1 MTALLVYTLKSAFVL
16 TLLYLPYTLMLR
28 KERFFRLNRLTLL
41 SILLLALVQPLCKI
55 AQPEGLAQLGDAG
68 TAIVSTQAFVQQ
80 TEAIINPDAMTTI
93 TMTETPTTWE
103 WQACV
108 AWIYIIGVL
117 LVFCLR
123 LFQMFQVRQ
132 AMHHG
137 CLWREEEDDHITVY
151 CHVGDGAPFSWMRNI
166 YICDDD
172 YKQNGRTILLHE
184 RAHIVCRHSY
194 DILLLTLVE
203 ALQWWNPFVY
213 KLGSSLRDV
222 HEYEADNHVLH
233 QGISQVAYQTL
244 LVRKALANTTY
255 AFANNFN
262 RSHVAKRIS
271 MMKRPSSNP
280 WMRSKA
286 LYVVPLLI
294 FSLLI
299 SATPVVEPL
308 FMLDGVEVESERI
321 MQLPQ
326 EDIDHITVLKDGAA
340 TSIYGERGK
349 DGVVEIGTKDAA
361 KEAAS
366 EATQDNIVDDKVW
379 ELCEEMPEYDGDM
392 NDIQKYISQHIN
404 YPEEVT
410 DYGLQGALLI
420 SFIVEK
426 DGSISNI
433 RSQFAENTKEE
444 VIATITAAQ
453 KNRPKVAQDEE
464 IERIMQIWKSSAEKL
479 VSDLVRDVPGRWKPG
494 RQNGHV
500 VRARVTYPLH
510 YRLQ

>member
-55 AQPEGLAQLGDAG
+55 AQPEGLSQLGDAG

-80 TEAIINPDAMTTI
+80 TEAIINPDTLTTI
-93 TMTETPTTWE
+93 SASEPSTTWE

-108 AWIYIIGVL
+108 AWIYIIGVV

-172 YKQNGRTILLHE
+172 YRKNGRTILLHE

-213 KLGSSLRDV
+213 RLGSSLRDV

-308 FMLDGVEVESERI
+308 FMLDGVEVEAEHVK
-321 MQLPQ
+321 QLPQ

-340 TSIYGERGK
+340 TSIYGERAK

-361 KEAAS
+361 KEEAA

-379 ELCEEMPEYDGDM
+379 DICEEMPEFVGGDEAL
-392 NDIQKYISQHIN
+392 KEYTTRHLT
-404 YPEEVT
+404 YPSRVS
-410 DYGLQGALLI
+410 DYGLQGRMDV
-420 SFIVEK
+420 SFIVEM
-426 DGSISNI
+426 DGSITNVTA
-433 RSQFAENTKEE
+433 RLNNENGSGADA
-444 VIATITAAQ
+444 VITGFHRDDEIQLNGEIAAQ
-453 KNRPKVAQDEE
+453 LLHEWAA
-464 IERIMQIWKSSAEKL
+464 SAEQFF
-479 VSDLVRDVPGRWKPG
+479 RDMPRWKPG

-500 VRARVTYPLH
+500 VRARVTYPLR
-510 YRLQ
+510 YKLQ